1 MARRPQPPPG
11 QTAPLAWT
19 GRDPRRLLS
28 VFLGLMLL
36 SAALFS
42 LADGGLAW
50 TAEPLL
56 WLIPAVLSALA
67 ALVVWARMPSMS
79 AGADWF
85 RCGASWVKTSRLA
98 HVRLHAGSR
107 PALFLEDG
115 AGRDLE
121 LDVTGLSA
129 HPELN
134 ALLLASL
141 RRAAAD
147 LDLDSRTRDFLL
159 R

>member
-11 QTAPLAWT
+11 QSTPLAWT

-28 VFLGLMLL
+28 VFLGLVLL

-42 LADGGLAW
+42 LADGGLSWA
-50 TAEPLL
+50 AQPLL
-56 WLIPAVLSALA
+56 WLVPAGLSALA
-67 ALVVWARMPSMS
+67 ALVVWARTPSIS

-85 RCGASWVKTSRLA
+85 RWGSSWVKTSRLR

-107 PALFLEDG
+107 PVLLLEDS

-121 LDVTGLSA
+121 LDVTRLAA
-129 HPELN
+129 HRELN
-134 ALLLASL
+134 SLLLTAL
-141 RRAAAD
+141 HRDAAE
-147 LDLDSRTRDFLL
+147 LDLDFRTRDFL
-159 R
+159 RR